1 MGQRQQLFVIARVGK
16 HYRCLAVVHH
26 QLLCGDRSL
35 ETCLRLIKIFSAKE
49 NRHALE
55 VELRLAAEFYK
66 NQEPPSKTP
75 PLLSGPSWEHHQ
87 RSPVRFPFVATCLSV
102 GASIHTDHP
111 DQDADP
117 LDVHMTHFERE
128 DTGFDQSNNNDGIL
142 VLDIT
147 HLDKVRYCY
156 AAWFRIGWRWYSDP
170 DDPETEED
178 DGDSLKPA
186 LLNTPWSGWD
196 YAQHYI
202 DMNSTPQY
210 VGAMRAVSDKLADH
224 FLIDVSALADVW
236 PWGNWELDQSVEM
249 SKLEAPATVLTG
261 GASLKNQ
268 ALAKVLQSLLTSE
281 EPDVSLLDAPLGI
294 PSFRKDLQLHLYNL
308 KDDLVRPD
316 LPIAA
321 ELLRAAFAGET
332 TLDLARF
339 PGLAPETIIALAQGS
354 GFEGA
359 RALSLCPDWNST
371 EPAALAQAI
380 CAFPH
385 LHDLYVMELPGRE
398 SEGPIGA
405 LYQALAVHPRCPSGR
420 ILLAGAASRA
430 IKNRMWLP
438 TAEPFVPPPSHPLLQ
453 MMVLYQTYPY
463 HTYGTENL
471 PPLYYFHL
479 ADAFLTPTRFAN
491 GLVRIL
497 TSQLSIEDE
506 SVWSRAVAHHFTLA
520 SSNFSN
526 PSALEINPLPA
537 EIYTL
542 AKRQFSRSDFKQCST
557 KMRDL
562 LPGAWTVL
570 IDVGWTRKADREYP
584 PRTRPFVKLPQNFFQ
599 VAFVR
604 PREGV
609 TIVADPDAA
618 QSFGPDDIEV
628 VDLEGFLGAT
638 APGTNLEGLHRQLE
652 RFETQGRSMID
663 DADAVAVARGRRLS
677 RTPMEPARAC
687 ELLRQA
693 IARLPE
699 IRRWYRRTNGW
710 GLAEDEKWYP
720 ELDLGAC

>member
-1 MGQRQQLFVIARVGK
+1 
-16 HYRCLAVVHH
+16 
-26 QLLCGDRSL
+26 
-35 ETCLRLIKIFSAKE
+35 
-49 NRHALE
+49 
-55 VELRLAAEFYK
+55 
-66 NQEPPSKTP
+66 
-75 PLLSGPSWEHHQ
+75 
-87 RSPVRFPFVATCLSV
+87 
-102 GASIHTDHP
+102 
-111 DQDADP
+111 
-117 LDVHMTHFERE
+117 
-128 DTGFDQSNNNDGIL
+128 
-142 VLDIT
+142 
-147 HLDKVRYCY
+147 
-156 AAWFRIGWRWYSDP
+156 
-170 DDPETEED
+170 
-178 DGDSLKPA
+178 
-186 LLNTPWSGWD
+186 
-196 YAQHYI
+196 
-202 DMNSTPQY
+202 
-210 VGAMRAVSDKLADH
+210 
-224 FLIDVSALADVW
+224 
-236 PWGNWELDQSVEM
+236 M
-249 SKLEAPATVLTG
+249 SKPEEPATGLTG
-261 GASLKNQ
+261 GASLRDQ

-281 EPDVSLLDAPLGI
+281 EPDVSLLDAPLSI
-294 PSFRKDLQLHLYNL
+294 PSFKKDLQLHLYNL
-308 KDDLVRPD
+308 KDGLVRPD

-332 TLDLARF
+332 SLDLARF
-339 PGLAPETIIALAQGS
+339 PGLAPETILALAQGL

-359 RALSLCPDWNST
+359 RSLSLCPDWNST

-385 LHDLYVMELPGRE
+385 LQDLYVMELPGRE

-405 LYQALAVHPRCPSGR
+405 LYQALAAHPRCPSGR

-430 IKNRMWLP
+430 IKQRMWLP

-491 GLVRIL
+491 GLMRIL
-497 TSQLSIEDE
+497 TSQLAIEDE
-506 SVWSRAVAHHFTLA
+506 SVWSRSVAHHLTLA
-520 SSNFSN
+520 SSTFSN

-537 EIYTL
+537 ETYTL

-562 LPGAWTVL
+562 LPGTWTVL
-570 IDVGWTRKADREYP
+570 VDVGWTQNGDIEFSAASRRLLG
-584 PRTRPFVKLPQNFFQ
+584 LPQSFFQ

-609 TIVADPDAA
+609 TIIADPDAA
-618 QSFGPDDIEV
+618 QAFGPDDIEV

-638 APGTNLEGLHRQLE
+638 APRVDLEGLHRQLE
-652 RFETQGRSMID
+652 RFEERGRSDID
-663 DADAVAVARGRRLS
+663 DADTVAVARGSRLS

-699 IRRWYRRTNGW
+699 IRRWYRRTNRW
-710 GLAEDEKWYP
+710 GLEDDEKWYP
-720 ELDLGAC
+720 ELDLGP